1 MKAPLGIL
9 TITLLAVSAGL
20 QAQSF
25 VYTNDDVSGTN
36 TVSIFSFTAG
46 ALSLVGSVP
55 TGDSGASGGFYAV
68 NRITTAGN
76 FLYASNDGGGS
87 ISAFSI
93 VPSTGALTLIGSPF
107 VTGAGFGDIS
117 LAASPNGQFLF
128 AGLPN
133 HSVAVLAIAAGGSLS
148 LASTAS
154 LASQPAGMKVSADGQ
169 HLAVALPA
177 SSSIAMFNIGSNGA
191 LTMVNGFAVPGTGMV
206 MGVDINCASTDLF
219 GGLMAQSPTMV
230 DAYTI
235 TSTGWL
241 TRVQGS
247 PFSPGVGLN
256 SNVVLLSPNDQ
267 SLFVTNQGSASL
279 TVFHANSDGTLALVA
294 GQQPF
299 ALPGSPSGAPAGVPA
314 GMATDQSGSVLFVA
328 TTALNQNQI
337 QVMNIASDGTLS
349 PAGAPVNGNSQ
360 GSLLSLAAYPAK
372 TCAAPPS
379 GGPPPPGGNPP
390 PPPPVTPPPSAGPL
404 AVTIDIRPD
413 GDDGKNDNGKQPA
426 PVINPKS
433 DGKIQVAILSSKT
446 FNAPVQVNMN
456 SLTFGHS
463 GAEKSLA
470 YCDTHR
476 GDINH
481 DGMADLVCSF
491 NTAKTNF
498 QNGDTMGILDGTM
511 MDGTPIQGT
520 ESIRIAH

>member
-107 VTGAGFGDIS
+107 ATGAGFGDIS

-133 HSVAVLAIAAGGSLS
+133 HSVAVLAIGAGGSLS

-154 LASQPAGMKVSADGQ
+154 LPSQPAGMKVSADGQ

-191 LTMVNGFAVPGTGMV
+191 LTMVNGMPVPGTGMV
-206 MGVDINCASTDLF
+206 MGVDINCASADLF
-219 GGLMAQSPTMV
+219 GGVMTQSPTMA

-256 SNVVLLSPNDQ
+256 SNVVLLSSNDQ
-267 SLFVTNQGSASL
+267 SLFVSNQGSASL

-299 ALPGSPSGAPAGVPA
+299 ALPAASGVPA

-372 TCAAPPS
+372 TCAPPS

-413 GDDGKNDNGKQPA
+413 SDNGKQPA

-433 DGKIQVAILSSKT
+433 DGKIQVAILSSKI

-463 GAEKSLA
+463 GTEKSLA

-476 GDINH
+476 NDVNH
-481 DGMADLVCSF
+481 DGMPDLVCSF
-491 NTAKTNF
+491 NTAKANF
-498 QNGDTMGILDGTM
+498 LNGDTMGILEGTL
-511 MDGTPIQGT
+511 MDGTPIQGI

>member
-107 VTGAGFGDIS
+107 ATGAGFGDIS

-133 HSVAVLAIAAGGSLS
+133 HSVAVLAIGAGGSLS

-154 LASQPAGMKVSADGQ
+154 LPSQPAGMKVSADGQ

-191 LTMVNGFAVPGTGMV
+191 LTMVNGMPVPGTGMV

-219 GGLMAQSPTMV
+219 GGVMTQNPTMA

-267 SLFVTNQGSASL
+267 SLFVSNQGSASL

-299 ALPGSPSGAPAGVPA
+299 ALPAASGVPA

-372 TCAAPPS
+372 TCAAPPT

-413 GDDGKNDNGKQPA
+413 SDNGKQPA

-433 DGKIQVAILSSKT
+433 DGKIQVAILSSKI
-446 FNAPVQVNMN
+446 FNTPVQVNMN

-463 GAEKSLA
+463 GTEKSLA

-476 GDINH
+476 NDVNH
-481 DGMADLVCSF
+481 DGMPDLVCSF
-491 NTAKTNF
+491 NTAKANF
-498 QNGDTMGILDGTM
+498 LNGDTMGILEGTL
-511 MDGTPIQGT
+511 MDGTPIQGI

>member
-107 VTGAGFGDIS
+107 ATGAGFGDIS

-133 HSVAVLAIAAGGSLS
+133 HSVAVLAIGAGGSLS

-154 LASQPAGMKVSADGQ
+154 LPSQPAGMKVSADGQ

-191 LTMVNGFAVPGTGMV
+191 LTMVNGMPVPGTGMV
-206 MGVDINCASTDLF
+206 MGVDINCASADLF
-219 GGLMAQSPTMV
+219 GGVMTQNPTMA

-267 SLFVTNQGSASL
+267 SLFVSNQGSASL

-299 ALPGSPSGAPAGVPA
+299 ALPTASGVPA

-372 TCAAPPS
+372 TCAPPS

-390 PPPPVTPPPSAGPL
+390 PPPPVTPPPSVGPL

-413 GDDGKNDNGKQPA
+413 SDNGKQPA

-433 DGKIQVAILSSKT
+433 DGKIQVAILSSKI

-463 GAEKSLA
+463 GTEKSLA

-476 GDINH
+476 NDVNH
-481 DGMADLVCSF
+481 DGMPDLVCSF

-498 QNGDTMGILDGTM
+498 QNGDTMGILEGTL
-511 MDGTPIQGT
+511 MDGTPIQGI

>member
-133 HSVAVLAIAAGGSLS
+133 HSVAVLAIGAGGSLS
-148 LASTAS
+148 LASTTS
-154 LASQPAGMKVSADGQ
+154 LPSQPAGMKVSADGQ

-191 LTMVNGFAVPGTGMV
+191 LTMVNGMPVPGIGMV

-219 GGLMAQSPTMV
+219 GGVMTQNPTMA

-267 SLFVTNQGSASL
+267 SLFVSNQGSASL

-299 ALPGSPSGAPAGVPA
+299 ALPAASGVPA

-372 TCAAPPS
+372 TCAPPS

-390 PPPPVTPPPSAGPL
+390 PPPNPLPPPSAGPL

-413 GDDGKNDNGKQPA
+413 GDNGKQPA
-426 PVINPKS
+426 PLINPKS
-433 DGKIQVAILSSKT
+433 NGKIQVAILSSKT

-456 SLTFGHS
+456 SLTFGRS
-463 GAEKSLA
+463 GTEKSLA

-476 GDINH
+476 NDVNH
-481 DGMADLVCSF
+481 DGMPDLVCFF
-491 NTAKTNF
+491 NTANTNF
-498 QNGDTMGILDGTM
+498 QNGDTMGILEGTL
-511 MDGTPIQGT
+511 MDGTAIQGL

>member
-1 MKAPLGIL
+1 MKAPLSIL
-9 TITLLAVSAGL
+9 TLTILAASAGL
-20 QAQSF
+20 EAQSF

-36 TVSIFSFTAG
+36 TVSVFSFTGG

-55 TGDSGASGGFYAV
+55 TGGSGAGGGFYAV
-68 NRITTAGN
+68 NRITTVGN
-76 FLYASNDGGGS
+76 FLYASNGGDGT

-93 VPSTGALTLIGSPF
+93 VPSSGALTPVGSPF
-107 VTGAGFGDIS
+107 ATGAGFGDMS
-117 LAASPNGQFLF
+117 LAGSPNGQFLF

-133 HSVAVLAIAAGGSLS
+133 HSVAVLNIGADGSLS

-154 LASQPAGMKVSADGQ
+154 VSSQPAGMKVSADGQ

-177 SSSIAMFNIGSNGA
+177 NSSIAMFNIGSNGA
-191 LTMVNGFAVPGTGMV
+191 LTMVNGFPVPGTGSA

-219 GGLMAQSPTMV
+219 GGVMTQSTTSV

-235 TSTGWL
+235 GSTGWL
-241 TRVQGS
+241 SRVQGS
-247 PFSPGVGLN
+247 PFSPGVGMN
-256 SNVVLLSPNDQ
+256 SNVVLLSPSDQ
-267 SLFVTNQGSASL
+267 FLFVSNQGSMSV
-279 TVFHANSDGTLALVA
+279 TVFHANADGTLSLVA
-294 GQQPF
+294 GAQPF
-299 ALPGSPSGAPAGVPA
+299 ALPSGDGTPA
-314 GMATDQSGSVLFVA
+314 GMATDQSGSTLFVA

-337 QVMNIASDGTLS
+337 QALNIASDGTLS
-349 PAGAPVNGNSQ
+349 AAGAPVNGSSS

-390 PPPPVTPPPSAGPL
+390 PPPNPPPPVVPPPSGPL
-404 AVTIDIRPD
+404 AVTIYIRPD
-413 GDDGKNDNGKQPA
+413 DDDHQDDHGKQPA

-433 DGKIQVAILSSKT
+433 HGKIHVAILSSKT
-446 FNAPVQVNMN
+446 LNAPVQVNMN

-463 GAEKSLA
+463 GTEKSLA

-476 GDINH
+476 TDVNH

-491 NTAKTNF
+491 STDKTNF
-498 QNGDTMGILDGTM
+498 QNGDTMGILDGTLT
-511 MDGTPIQGT
+511 DGTPIQGT